1 MHWHRQREV
10 TAVNKKISDFLFKNK
25 VVILFLLLCVGATAA
40 SKQPLTFVIPELFT
54 RIARN
59 AFIVLALIIPV
70 ITGLGLNFGIVA
82 GAMAA
87 QIALFLTTYWGFTG
101 VGGFFITVALATP
114 IALVFGFLVGKL
126 FNLVK
131 GNEMIAGLILGYF
144 ADGIYQLIFLF
155 VFGGVIA
162 MNNPTLMI
170 ATGVGVKNT
179 IDLKDTVKYTLDTIP
194 MLTVLEIGFYLVIAG
209 LLFTTIHKRI
219 KKQAVNWK
227 DTALK
232 AAAAVFVYALTFIG
246 PVEQFLSSDR
256 LLLLSAVELGCL
268 SVVLWQLFQIVRHK
282 MTKHTGAGSFGKR
295 DTFDIRRALVFIV
308 LAGAVY
314 GLTYIPALFNV
325 LIAVQLPVMTYI
337 CIGALCVFN
346 NLLMRTRL
354 GQNMRAVGQNRAVA
368 NSAGIDVDKT
378 RIIAMLFSTVLASWG
393 QLIYL
398 QNIGTMSTYG
408 AHTQVGQFAI
418 AALLVGG
425 ASVQKATN
433 KNALLG
439 IVLFHTLFIVSP
451 LAGKELFGD
460 PVIGEYFRVFV
471 SYGVIAMALA
481 MHAWKKPGTDKSK
494 DGPSEFESQM
504 KPASLGKV

>member
-70 ITGLGLNFGIVA
+70 ITGLGLNFGIVV

-179 IDLKDTVKYTLDTIP
+179 IDLKDTVKYALDTIP

-481 MHAWKKPGTDKSK
+481 MHAWKSPAQT
-494 DGPSEFESQM
+494 SQKM
-504 KPASLGKV
+504 GQVSLKAR

>member
-70 ITGLGLNFGIVA
+70 ITGLGLNFGIVV

-179 IDLKDTVKYTLDTIP
+179 IDLKDTVKYALDTIP

-282 MTKHTGAGSFGKR
+282 MTKHTGARSFGKR

-494 DGPSEFESQM
+494 DGPGEFESQM

>member
-1 MHWHRQREV
+1 M
-10 TAVNKKISDFLFKNK
+10 
-25 VVILFLLLCVGATAA
+25 
-40 SKQPLTFVIPELFT
+40 
-54 RIARN
+54 
-59 AFIVLALIIPV
+59 
-70 ITGLGLNFGIVA
+70 
-82 GAMAA
+82 
-87 QIALFLTTYWGFTG
+87 
-101 VGGFFITVALATP
+101 
-114 IALVFGFLVGKL
+114 
-126 FNLVK
+126 
-131 GNEMIAGLILGYF
+131 
-144 ADGIYQLIFLF
+144 
-155 VFGGVIA
+155 
-162 MNNPTLMI
+162 
-170 ATGVGVKNT
+170 
-179 IDLKDTVKYTLDTIP
+179 
-194 MLTVLEIGFYLVIAG
+194 
-209 LLFTTIHKRI
+209 
-219 KKQAVNWK
+219 NWK

-282 MTKHTGAGSFGKR
+282 MTKHKGAGSFGKR

-433 KNALLG
+433 KNTLLG

>member
-70 ITGLGLNFGIVA
+70 ITGLGLNFGIVV

-256 LLLLSAVELGCL
+256 LLLLPAVELGCL

-282 MTKHTGAGSFGKR
+282 MTKHTGARSFGKR

-494 DGPSEFESQM
+494 DGPSEFES
-504 KPASLGKV
+504 

>member
-70 ITGLGLNFGIVA
+70 ITGLGLNFGIVV

-179 IDLKDTVKYTLDTIP
+179 IDLKDTVKYALDTIP

-337 CIGALCVFN
+337 CMGALCVFN

>member
-25 VVILFLLLCVGATAA
+25 VVILFLFLCVGATAA

-70 ITGLGLNFGIVA
+70 ITGLGLNFGIVV

-114 IALVFGFLVGKL
+114 IALVFGYLVGKL

-155 VFGGVIA
+155 VFGGVIT

-179 IDLKDTVKYTLDTIP
+179 IDLKDTVKYALDTIP
-194 MLTVLEIGFYLVIAG
+194 MLTILEIGFYLVIAG

-219 KKQAVNWK
+219 KKQTVNWK

-232 AAAAVFVYALTFIG
+232 AAAAVFVYALTFIE

-282 MTKHTGAGSFGKR
+282 MTKHTGDGGFGKR
-295 DTFDIRRALVFIV
+295 DAFDIRRALVFIV
-308 LAGAVY
+308 LAGVVY

-481 MHAWKKPGTDKSK
+481 MHAWKKPGTVKSK
-494 DGPSEFESQM
+494 GGPSEPESQM

>member
-70 ITGLGLNFGIVA
+70 ITGLGLNFGIVV

-114 IALVFGFLVGKL
+114 IVLVFGFLVGKL

-179 IDLKDTVKYTLDTIP
+179 IDLKDTVKYALDTIP